1 MLSAAGFRRLA
12 AATALSAYLQITLG
26 TTVRVSQSGLGCPD
40 WPLCH
45 GRLYPILDIHSI
57 IEFSHRALGTIT
69 GLLVIA
75 TLVFAWRLYRRERP
89 LVFRLALAAFIA
101 IGLEGAL
108 GGLVVFRDLSS
119 WLVMAHLTLAL
130 AIVGLLAATALTAR
144 PAAAPA
150 RVDPGFRTLAITA
163 AGLTFVLA
171 LTGSSVV
178 ASHADGLCKSWPLCG
193 GGLTPDFA
201 GLNAFNML
209 HRLLGVVAGGVVLY
223 ADWQAIRRYRA
234 SAGLRRAAISSAG
247 LVLLQGLV
255 LGPGVAIS
263 EENPYWNGL
272 HVATA
277 TLVWIATLLVALLAA
292 RQTQAPDRAGSRLV
306 LEEAR
311 SA

>member
-1 MLSAAGFRRLA
+1 MLSAAGFRRLS

-45 GRLYPILDIHSI
+45 GRLYPILDVHSI
-57 IEFSHRALGTIT
+57 IEFSHRALGTLT

-75 TLVFAWRLYRRERP
+75 TLVFAWRLYRRQRP
-89 LVFRLALAAFIA
+89 LVFRLALGAFVAIA
-101 IGLEGAL
+101 LEGAL
-108 GGLVVFRDLSS
+108 GGLVVFNDLSS

-130 AIVGLLAATALTAR
+130 AIVGLLAATVLAASPRGGEATVDASYRNLALA
-144 PAAAPA
+144 
-150 RVDPGFRTLAITA
+150 A

-178 ASHADGLCKSWPLCG
+178 ASHADGLCKSWPLCR
-193 GGLTPDFA
+193 GGLQPDFE

-209 HRLLGVVAGGVVLY
+209 HRLLGAVVGAVVLFS
-223 ADWQAIRRYRA
+223 DWQALRRYRA
-234 SAGLRRAAISSAG
+234 LLGLRRAAAASAA
-247 LVLLQGLV
+247 LIALQGLV

-263 EENPYWNGL
+263 QENPYWDGL

-277 TLVWIATLLVALLAA
+277 TLVWVATLLVGLIAA
-292 RQTQAPDRAGSRLV
+292 RHTRAPDRSRRLV

-311 SA
+311 QA